1 MAQMNYHFN
10 DCEAG
15 VAYKAVFSIPK
26 AGANTF
32 ALNTDWTPS
41 AGDTKVYDGS
51 GAVANTTNNPSH
63 ITSSNGMWV
72 LSLTAAEMTPG
83 STNFKNMI
91 IVTITD
97 SSDIDSVCLIF
108 NTSQRKW
115 ALERTCVYNS

>member
-1 MAQMNYHFN
+1 MAQMNYQFN

-15 VAYKAVFSIPK
+15 VSYTALFSISK

-41 AGDTKVYDGS
+41 SGDTKVFKGTGFS
-51 GAVANTTNNPSH
+51 ANTTNNPGH
-63 ITSSNGMWV
+63 LFNGIWS
-72 LSLTAAEMTPG
+72 LTLTAAEMTP
-83 STNFKNMI
+83 SAKDTI
-91 IVTITD
+91 IVTIAD

>member
-1 MAQMNYHFN
+1 MAQMNYQFN

-41 AGDTKVYDGS
+41 AGDTKISQGGGS
-51 GAVANTTNNPSH
+51 AANTTNNPSH
-63 ITSSNGMWV
+63 LYNGMWA
-72 LSLTAAEMTPG
+72 LSLTATEMTPA
-83 STNFKNMI
+83 SSNAKNTI
-91 IVTITD
+91 IVTVAD
-97 SSDIDSVCLIF
+97 SGDIDSVCLIL

-115 ALERTCVYNS
+115 ALERSCVYNS